1 VGEENTDIEASG
13 EFDAAPESN
22 EEVASDQS
30 EVASDQSNEEVT
42 NDRSNLYAILVFV
55 GVVILAGVGYFFL
68 QQLRSQQEGL
78 GGELDKDS
86 RQITQLNDQQATL
99 LSQLST
105 LQMQMAT
112 VQTSVANRESKF
124 ERELAEFGEHHGN
137 TLKEVKEDL
146 TGSIDRIHDL
156 LNRTRGDWMVA
167 DAEYMLNVANQ
178 RLNLVGDLK
187 TALGAL
193 SAADDRLRDSGN
205 PGVFKVREQIAR
217 EISALKG
224 LKTVDIVGIFAKIK
238 VLEKQVAE
246 IQVFLPHSG
255 KVSSNVDPK
264 EAKPQA
270 EDTDYGI
277 GSIDNLL
284 GSALADLKG
293 MVTVRRTDREFDAI
307 LYPEQVQMIR
317 EKLKLKLEIVRLALV
332 EHDSALYSQNLQAA
346 KDWLKTHFLL
356 EDSATK
362 KFAAELDELAVVGL
376 EIAYP
381 DISGSLKLL
390 QNVAALRVRVDR
402 SSASRR
408 ANGKSRK
415 GKQ

>member
-1 VGEENTDIEASG
+1 MGEENTDIEASG
-13 EFDAAPESN
+13 EFDAAPELN
-22 EEVASDQS
+22 E

-42 NDRSNLYAILVFV
+42 NDRSNFYAILIFLA
-55 GVVILAGVGYFFL
+55 VVILAGAGYFFL

-112 VQTSVANRESKF
+112 VQASVANRESKF
-124 ERELAEFGEHHGN
+124 ERELTEFAEHHGN

-187 TALGAL
+187 TTLGAL
-193 SAADDRLRDSGN
+193 RAADARLRDSGN

-224 LKTVDIVGIFAKIK
+224 FKTVDIVGIFARIK

-255 KVSSNVDPK
+255 KVSSDVGSK

-270 EDTDYGI
+270 EDSGYGI
-277 GSIDNLL
+277 GDIDNLL

-307 LYPEQVQMIR
+307 LQPEQVQMIR
-317 EKLKLKLEIVRLALV
+317 EKLRLKLEIIRIALV
-332 EHDSALYSQNLQAA
+332 EHDSALYLQNIQAA
-346 KDWLKTHFLL
+346 KEWLKAHFLM
-356 EDSATK
+356 EHSATK
-362 KFAAELDELAVVGL
+362 KFSAELDELALVGL
-376 EIAYP
+376 EISYP
-381 DISGSLKLL
+381 DISGSLNLL

-402 SSASRR
+402 SSASGK
-408 ANGKSRK
+408 ASGKSQK